1 MASGDRRTRIVVH
14 VMPTVTK
21 YIDGQ
26 SPGGMF
32 RWCAVA
38 KNSAERPSDRLIWR
52 SAEVAFAS
60 GLEEI
65 LGSLIEAY
73 KRKPGKDEV
82 VRVSAECIGCA
93 SYEVLKRV
101 LEASPRRDVRFY
113 DRGWY
118 LELRSRFWG
127 HVVRGLQRILVL
139 SNMADEL
146 LVEDLLAHDIGV

>member
-1 MASGDRRTRIVVH
+1 MASGDLCVRNAVN
-14 VMPTVTK
+14 VMPAVTE

-26 SPGGMF
+26 SPEGMF
-32 RWCAVA
+32 RWYAVA
-38 KNSAERPSDRLIWR
+38 KISAEWPNDRLIWR
-52 SAEVAFAS
+52 SAEVAYAS

-65 LGSLIEAY
+65 LGGLIDAY
-73 KRKPGKDEV
+73 SRKPGKDEV
-82 VRVSAECIGCA
+82 VRVSAECIGYA

-101 LEASPRRDVRFY
+101 LEASPRRNVRFY
-113 DRGWY
+113 DQGWY

-127 HVVRGLQRILVL
+127 HVVRGLQRMLVL